1 MLNILAQRVVGD
13 QVEGSVLVNGQAPSK
28 NFARIS
34 GYVQQE
40 TQFFQILTVR
50 ETLMYT
56 AKLKLPYDLPLEEK
70 QKIVD
75 QLIVDLDLERCA
87 NTRIEKG
94 TSGGERRRLSL
105 AMELI
110 SEPSLIFCE

>member
-1 MLNILAQRVVGD
+1 VQGN
-13 QVEGSVLVNGQAPSK
+13 VLVNGVPPTMH
-28 NFARIS
+28 FARIS

-50 ETLMYT
+50 ETLMYA
-56 AKLKLPYDLPLEEK
+56 AKLKLPYTVPMSEK
-70 QKIVD
+70 EKMVE
-75 QLIVDLDLERCA
+75 QLIRDLDLEKCA
-87 NTRIEKG
+87 NTRVGFG

-110 SEPSLIFCE
+110 DGPSLIFCE